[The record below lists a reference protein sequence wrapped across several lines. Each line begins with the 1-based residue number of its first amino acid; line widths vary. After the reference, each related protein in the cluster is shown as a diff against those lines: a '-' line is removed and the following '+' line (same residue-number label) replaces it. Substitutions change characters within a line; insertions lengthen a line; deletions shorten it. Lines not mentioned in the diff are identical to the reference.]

1 MGRCARQAV
10 IATISLTDF
19 LKNWKVAALTAPFV
33 LVTGLSCWPVTVS
46 SVSKASVCGAGTA
59 GSVCGTDRGI
69 PYSDLIPDIFRG
81 VSEVFLLSSITV
93 GILFVI
99 GLAVSSVWAAVF
111 AVFGSLL
118 AFGVASF

>member
-1 MGRCARQAV
+1 MAP
-10 IATISLTDF
+10 IA
-19 LKNWKVAALTAPFV
+19 
-33 LVTGLSCWPVTVS
+33 
-46 SVSKASVCGAGTA
+46 
-59 GSVCGTDRGI
+59 GI

-118 AFGVASF
+118 AFGVASFESGLRQCAYRAVFIQCCVNCDCAGFHI